1 MYRARSCL
9 TNGTLK
15 NLYYSYIYPY
25 LIYCIEIW
33 GIPSQTHLNPL
44 LFKPKKFV
52 RIMTFSF
59 YYAHT
64 APIFRDLEILTI
76 DQLIVHRIGTIM
88 YTFNYGLLPDV
99 LNSMYRKICKIH
111 SYNTRSKYVFRISSG
126 TQTFSNISAR
136 IWNSLLVNLDIDVS
150 LIKFKESLKQYLL
163 NNVLNIK
170 YTK

>member
-9 TNGTLK
+9 TKRSLK
-15 NLYYSYIYPY
+15 NLYYSYIYPC

-33 GIPSQTHLNPL
+33 GKSPQTHLNPL
-44 LFKPKKFV
+44 LLMPKKCKNYDP
-52 RIMTFSF
+52 FS

-64 APIFRDLEILTI
+64 APIFRDLQILTI
-76 DQLIVHRIGTIM
+76 DQLIVHRIGTVM
-88 YTFNYGLLPDV
+88 YKFNYGLLSDV
-99 LNSMYRKICKIH
+99 LNTMYRKNCEIH
-111 SYNTRSKYVFRISSG
+111 SYNTRSKDMFRISSG

-136 IWNSLLVNLDIDVS
+136 IWNSLMVNLDIDVS

-163 NNVLNIK
+163 NNVLIMK